1 MAVKSNEP
9 PAPVE
14 SRGRGRPRSDK
25 SRLAILQAARELIEE
40 NGPAG
45 LTMEAIASRAG
56 VGKPTI
62 YRWWPDRHSV
72 AMAALMSGESTAPAA
87 SRSRSALSSL
97 AKQMRSV
104 VEVFAT
110 PGGRNVAA
118 MIASADR
125 DSEISK
131 AFRNHFVMARR
142 DEGREMLLEAI
153 EAGEIRRDANV
164 DVILDMLY
172 GALFFRLLM
181 GHAPL
186 DDALVK
192 RLIAEAVSGLR
203 ID

>member
-1 MAVKSNEP
+1 M
-9 PAPVE
+9 
-14 SRGRGRPRSDK
+14 GRPRSDK

-45 LTMEAIASRAG
+45 LTMEAIAARAG

-62 YRWWPDRHSV
+62 DRWWPDRHSV
-72 AMAALMSGESTAPAA
+72 AMAALRSSEATAPAA

-97 AKQMRSV
+97 AKQMRAV
-104 VEVFAT
+104 VEVFST
-110 PGGRNVAA
+110 PVGRNVAT

-131 AFRNHFVMARR
+131 AFRNHFVMTRR
-142 DEGREMLLEAI
+142 DEGRQLLLQAI
-153 EAGEIRRDANV
+153 ETGEIRNDANI
-164 DVILDMLY
+164 DIILDMLY

-192 RLIAEAVSGLR
+192 KLIAEALHGLR
-203 ID
+203 PLEK